1 MEDTFK
7 GLEEFYRG
15 QEKSKKEESVNTADT
30 NEEHPID
37 KFKRIQMEINQI
49 EKDFEF
55 FKEKVKKKT

>member
-7 GLEEFYRG
+7 SLEEFYLTQDKFR
-15 QEKSKKEESVNTADT
+15 KEESVNTTDT

-55 FKEKVKKKT
+55 YKDKVNKNL